1 MTDQNELVIR
11 GAARLA
17 LFAATATLPVP
28 LQHVRSSLL
37 FHGQLMEFEDIVR
50 HLSALPKPIELRL
63 ESEGGTTTLST
74 RAPTPGLGTPL
85 GTPAGN
91 ALKFL
96 DQARSKSDQDAIVLC
111 RIGRQTIQV
120 SLAEFRE
127 WESSYTLAGNY
138 SLSTDL
144 ADSHYAS
151 VQGFAK
157 GQLERAFAV
166 VVFGSPTHVRIP
178 LLLARALC
186 TLLGRSAIDDGF

>member
-1 MTDQNELVIR
+1 MTDQNELVMR

-17 LFAATATLPVP
+17 LFAATATLPGP
-28 LQHVRSSLL
+28 PQHVRSSLL

-74 RAPTPGLGTPL
+74 RAPTPRLR
-85 GTPAGN
+85 TPAGS

-96 DQARSKSDQDAIVLC
+96 DQARSKSDQDAIILC
-111 RIGRQTIQV
+111 RIGRETIQV

-138 SLSTDL
+138 SVSTDL

-157 GQLERAFAV
+157 GQLERALAV
-166 VVFGSPTHVRIP
+166 VVFGSPTHVPIP
-178 LLLARALC
+178 LMLTRALC
-186 TLLGRSAIDDGF
+186 ALLGRSAIDDGF

>member
-1 MTDQNELVIR
+1 MR

-63 ESEGGTTTLST
+63 ESEGETTTLST
-74 RAPTPGLGTPL
+74 RAPTPGM
-85 GTPAGN
+85 GTPAGS

-96 DQARSKSDQDAIVLC
+96 DQARSKSDQDAIILC
-111 RIGRQTIQV
+111 RIGRETIQV

-138 SLSTDL
+138 SVSTDL

-166 VVFGSPTHVRIP
+166 VLFGSPTHVRIP
-178 LLLARALC
+178 LLLTGALC
-186 TLLGRSAIDDGF
+186 TLLGRSAIDDGS